1 MAYEEVIHRCHE
13 EIRRLKTENDD
24 LRRAAES
31 FGQLAERLNRQ
42 LRAERVM
49 RASADRRRAPA
60 ASLTQSLVS

>member
-1 MAYEEVIHRCHE
+1 MAYEEVIRRCHE

-42 LRAERVM
+42 LRAERVK
-49 RASADRRRAPA
+49 RAAADRRGAPA
-60 ASLTQSLVS
+60 ASLARSLVS

>member
-1 MAYEEVIHRCHE
+1 MAYEEVILRCHE

-42 LRAERVM
+42 LRAERM
-49 RASADRRRAPA
+49 KRAVPDRRGAPA
-60 ASLTQSLVS
+60 ASLTRSLVS

>member
-1 MAYEEVIHRCHE
+1 MAYEEVIRRCHE

-42 LRAERVM
+42 LRAERGRRV
-49 RASADRRRAPA
+49 AADRHSAPA
-60 ASLTQSLVS
+60 ASLTRSLAS